1 MADVDSLS
9 SQFVRY
15 DQVTKSHTYRLAEG
29 GADEFDED
37 YEIATIDFE
46 PFFRG
51 GEADFPLTPFRVSR
65 TVASISFTAP
75 CARSVEPRQARR
87 R

>member
-9 SQFVRY
+9 SQFVKY

-46 PFFRG
+46 PFLLG
-51 GEADFPLTPFRVSR
+51 GEADKAR
-65 TVASISFTAP
+65 VASEFAAALEEIGRAL
-75 CARSVEPRQARR
+75 RGLRR